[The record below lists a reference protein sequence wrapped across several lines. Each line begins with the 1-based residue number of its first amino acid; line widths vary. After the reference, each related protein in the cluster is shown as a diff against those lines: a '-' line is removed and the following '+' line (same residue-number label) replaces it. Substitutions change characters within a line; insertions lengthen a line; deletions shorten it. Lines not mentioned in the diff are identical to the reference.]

1 MKWSAVSPSKMC
13 FCEKMRMY
21 MLDNMVPSPAI
32 LSQGYICDYR
42 NLTATFANLDEI
54 RKNPDKKFE
63 PYEIT
68 IEYPSK
74 DFSLVQQ
81 MIEKNQDFEG
91 AYNIIM
97 KEPHQKLWE
106 YLAEKA
112 LDSLNFKYAE
122 KAFSLCKDFAK
133 YFHKQIF

>member
-1 MKWSAVSPSKMC
+1 M
-13 FCEKMRMY
+13 
-21 MLDNMVPSPAI
+21 
-32 LSQGYICDYR
+32 SQGYICDYR

-63 PYEIT
+63 PHEIT

-74 DFSLVQQ
+74 DFRAVQE

-133 YFHKQIF
+133 YIFF

>member
-1 MKWSAVSPSKMC
+1 
-13 FCEKMRMY
+13 
-21 MLDNMVPSPAI
+21 
-32 LSQGYICDYR
+32 
-42 NLTATFANLDEI
+42 
-54 RKNPDKKFE
+54 
-63 PYEIT
+63 
-68 IEYPSK
+68 
-74 DFSLVQQ
+74 

-133 YFHKQIF
+133 YFHKQFF